1 MNWVGLQTG
10 KEGMWNAW
18 GVRTWWGEEGGGRG
32 DVGMAKPV
40 ILSFLDFH
48 SPLLM
53 AEGVGTCEMPVLE
66 QIPRKGD
73 T

>member
-1 MNWVGLQTG
+1 MVW
-10 KEGMWNAW
+10 EG
-18 GVRTWWGEEGGGRG
+18 GGGRG

-66 QIPRKGD
+66 QIPHKGD